1 MKYLRDLRR
10 KVFAASAALCVAV
23 PAAAAQTP
31 LPQENALGS
40 VEQELSSS
48 AATVEKIKRDIAAA
62 IQEQEQISDKL
73 IAIAKTIQSQETA
86 ITAAEE
92 RILALRKEDIVLRSD
107 LAEKQEILSELLAGL
122 QRLEEN
128 PPPALVVEPNDVLA
142 ALRGAM
148 MFGTLV
154 PELRAEA
161 EVLARKLTRLD
172 RIRQAVEKEKAI
184 LGTSIINLKTAQ
196 LDLDQLVTQKK
207 QLVFEGAGKL
217 DSERRRAAELAE
229 KAKTLKQLIADL
241 AAVKE
246 KQEALKTKEV
256 RALEAEKKRQEQA
269 LLKPSLAF
277 SNAKGHL
284 EYPVQGQI
292 LKRFGQD
299 DGLGSELR
307 GLAVATRPQAQI
319 IAPAD
324 GRVEFAGPFRSYGQ
338 LLILNAGE
346 GYLVLMAGM
355 KEISAGIGQSVRAG
369 EPVGIMGKSPSSVT
383 LLGDQIQEA
392 RPVLYIE
399 FRKNGEA
406 VDSAPWWIG
415 GTKEAFK

>member
-229 KAKTLKQLIADL
+229 
-241 AAVKE
+241 
-246 KQEALKTKEV
+246 
-256 RALEAEKKRQEQA
+256 
-269 LLKPSLAF
+269 
-277 SNAKGHL
+277 HW
-284 EYPVQGQI
+284 
-292 LKRFGQD
+292 
-299 DGLGSELR
+299 
-307 GLAVATRPQAQI
+307 
-319 IAPAD
+319 
-324 GRVEFAGPFRSYGQ
+324 
-338 LLILNAGE
+338 
-346 GYLVLMAGM
+346 
-355 KEISAGIGQSVRAG
+355 RAG
-369 EPVGIMGKSPSSVT
+369 GP
-383 LLGDQIQEA
+383 
-392 RPVLYIE
+392 RP
-399 FRKNGEA
+399 GA
-406 VDSAPWWIG
+406 
-415 GTKEAFK
+415 